1 MRVTLV
7 TTVVIEIEVDLGRK
21 SKYKLYKKLI
31 KV

>member
-21 SKYKLYKKLI
+21 SKYKVCKKIL